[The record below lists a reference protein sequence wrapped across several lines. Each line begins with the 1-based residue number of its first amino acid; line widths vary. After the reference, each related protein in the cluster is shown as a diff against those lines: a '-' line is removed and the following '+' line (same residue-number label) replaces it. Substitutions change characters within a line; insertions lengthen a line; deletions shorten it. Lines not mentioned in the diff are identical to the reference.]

1 MRWLDATFIFIFSLT
16 GISQRYATILEFSL
30 ESSFVWKQAPYI
42 CIQNPPFGRS
52 WACSLFWKNQVLHSE
67 GPGVQNTRTSAVR
80 LSPRVSVLLGPQNS
94 LDHKPSLVFS
104 DLMVEVTPHPL
115 LWLPRGLCGI
125 RRLPSTASPF
135 ATLSWSRLGIQT
147 VRRIVKDH
155 TVPGKISFTSPVV
168 GTR

>member
-1 MRWLDATFIFIFSLT
+1 MCENRHHIFVFRIPRLVVPELA
-16 GISQRYATILEFSL
+16 RYFGKTRF
-30 ESSFVWKQAPYI
+30 
-42 CIQNPPFGRS
+42 CIQKGLAFRIP
-52 WACSLFWKNQVLHSE
+52 
-67 GPGVQNTRTSAVR
+67 GPLQLGSA
-80 LSPRVSVLLGPQNS
+80 LRVSVLLGPQNS

-155 TVPGKISFTSPVV
+155 TVPGKIGFTSPVV